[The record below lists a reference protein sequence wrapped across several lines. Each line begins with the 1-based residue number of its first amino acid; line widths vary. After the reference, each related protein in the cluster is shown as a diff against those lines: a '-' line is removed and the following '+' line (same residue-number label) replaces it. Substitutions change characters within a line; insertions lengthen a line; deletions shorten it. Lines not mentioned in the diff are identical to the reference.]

1 MFSSSANYKSYY
13 KNSDKGKTA
22 LGDGSRVK
30 KDSLRIHCLG
40 SIDELNSSVGLASVM
55 LPVKP
60 IIYLKSVQNDLL
72 NIGAEISMPGSKK
85 KFLNKDRILFLEKE
99 IESINKDLPPLEE
112 FILPGGND
120 LCSRVHMARSIC
132 RRAERDLVSLNSKE
146 QISPEVLKYI
156 NRLSDYLFV
165 VARLLIQI
173 SDSDEIQWNR
183 G

>member
-1 MFSSSANYKSYY
+1 MQKSQ
-13 KNSDKGKTA
+13 
-22 LGDGSRVK
+22 
-30 KDSLRIHCLG
+30 C
-40 SIDELNSSVGLASVM
+40 
-55 LPVKP
+55 PV
-60 IIYLKSVQNDLL
+60 L
-72 NIGAEISMPGSKK
+72 KK

>member
-1 MFSSSANYKSYY
+1 M
-13 KNSDKGKTA
+13 
-22 LGDGSRVK
+22 
-30 KDSLRIHCLG
+30 
-40 SIDELNSSVGLASVM
+40 
-55 LPVKP
+55 
-60 IIYLKSVQNDLL
+60 
-72 NIGAEISMPGSKK
+72 
-85 KFLNKDRILFLEKE
+85 
-99 IESINKDLPPLEE
+99 
-112 FILPGGND
+112 PGGND
-120 LCSRVHMARSIC
+120 LCSRIHMARSIC

>member
-1 MFSSSANYKSYY
+1 MRITKVTT
-13 KNSDKGKTA
+13 KTGDKGKTA

-40 SIDELNSSVGLASVM
+40 SIDELNSSIGLASVM

-60 IIYLKSVQNDLL
+60 IIDLKSVQNDLL

-120 LCSRVHMARSIC
+120 LCSRIHMARSIC

>member
-1 MFSSSANYKSYY
+1 M
-13 KNSDKGKTA
+13 
-22 LGDGSRVK
+22 
-30 KDSLRIHCLG
+30 
-40 SIDELNSSVGLASVM
+40 
-55 LPVKP
+55 
-60 IIYLKSVQNDLL
+60 
-72 NIGAEISMPGSKK
+72 
-85 KFLNKDRILFLEKE
+85 
-99 IESINKDLPPLEE
+99 
-112 FILPGGND
+112 PGGND
-120 LCSRVHMARSIC
+120 LCSRVHIARSIC

>member
-1 MFSSSANYKSYY
+1 MRITKVTT
-13 KNSDKGKTA
+13 KTGDKGKTA

-40 SIDELNSSVGLASVM
+40 SIDELNSSIGLASVM

-60 IIYLKSVQNDLL
+60 IIDLKSVQNDLL

-99 IESINKDLPPLEE
+99 IESINKDLQPLEE

>member
-1 MFSSSANYKSYY
+1 MRITKVTT
-13 KNSDKGKTA
+13 KTGDKGKTA

-30 KDSLRIHCLG
+30 KDSLRVHCLG

>member
-1 MFSSSANYKSYY
+1 MRITKVTT
-13 KNSDKGKTA
+13 KTGDKGKTA
-22 LGDGSRVK
+22 LGDGSRVN

-40 SIDELNSSVGLASVM
+40 SIDELNSSIGLASVM

-60 IIYLKSVQNDLL
+60 IIDLKSVQNDLL

>member
-1 MFSSSANYKSYY
+1 MRITKVTT
-13 KNSDKGKTA
+13 KTGDKGKTA

-30 KDSLRIHCLG
+30 KDSLRVHCLG
-40 SIDELNSSVGLASVM
+40 SIDELNSSIGLASVM

-60 IIYLKSVQNDLL
+60 IIDLKSVQNDLL

-132 RRAERDLVSLNSKE
+132 RRAERDLVSLK
-146 QISPEVLKYI
+146 
-156 NRLSDYLFV
+156 
-165 VARLLIQI
+165 
-173 SDSDEIQWNR
+173 
-183 G
+183 

>member
-1 MFSSSANYKSYY
+1 MRITKVTT
-13 KNSDKGKTA
+13 KTGDKGKTA

-40 SIDELNSSVGLASVM
+40 SIDELNSSIGLASVM

-60 IIYLKSVQNDLL
+60 IIDLKPVQNDLL

>member
-1 MFSSSANYKSYY
+1 MRITKVTT
-13 KNSDKGKTA
+13 KTGDKGKTA

-40 SIDELNSSVGLASVM
+40 SIDELNSSIGLASVM

-60 IIYLKSVQNDLL
+60 IIDLKSIQNDLL
-72 NIGAEISMPGSKK
+72 NIGAEISMPDAKK

-120 LCSRVHMARSIC
+120 LCSRIHMARSIC

>member
-1 MFSSSANYKSYY
+1 VRITKVTT
-13 KNSDKGKTA
+13 KTGDKGKTA

-40 SIDELNSSVGLASVM
+40 SIDELNSSIGLASVM

-60 IIYLKSVQNDLL
+60 IIDLKSVQNDLL
-72 NIGAEISMPGSKK
+72 NIGAEISMPDAKK

>member
-1 MFSSSANYKSYY
+1 MRITKVTT
-13 KNSDKGKTA
+13 KTGDKGKTA

-30 KDSLRIHCLG
+30 KDSLRIHCVG
-40 SIDELNSSVGLASVM
+40 SIDELNSSIGLASVM

-60 IIYLKSVQNDLL
+60 IIDLKSVQNDLL

>member
-1 MFSSSANYKSYY
+1 MRITKVTT
-13 KNSDKGKTA
+13 KTGDKGKTA

-30 KDSLRIHCLG
+30 KDSLRVHCLG
-40 SIDELNSSVGLASVM
+40 SIDELNSSIGLASVM

-60 IIYLKSVQNDLL
+60 IIDLKSVQNDLL
-72 NIGAEISMPGSKK
+72 NIGAEISMPDAKK

>member
-1 MFSSSANYKSYY
+1 MFDNVTI
-13 KNSDKGKTA
+13 DGETA

-30 KDSLRIHCLG
+30 KDSLRVHCLG
-40 SIDELNSSVGLASVM
+40 SIDELNSSIGLASVM

-60 IIYLKSVQNDLL
+60 IIDLKSVQNDLL
-72 NIGAEISMPGSKK
+72 NIGAEISMPDAKK

>member
-1 MFSSSANYKSYY
+1 MRITKVTT
-13 KNSDKGKTA
+13 KTGDKGKTA

-40 SIDELNSSVGLASVM
+40 SIDELNSSIGLASVM

-60 IIYLKSVQNDLL
+60 IIDLKSVQNDLL
-72 NIGAEISMPGSKK
+72 NIGAEISMPDSKK

>member
-1 MFSSSANYKSYY
+1 MRITKVTT
-13 KNSDKGKTA
+13 KTGDKGKTA

-40 SIDELNSSVGLASVM
+40 SIDELNSSIGLASVM

>member
-1 MFSSSANYKSYY
+1 MRITKVTT
-13 KNSDKGKTA
+13 KTGDKGKTA

-40 SIDELNSSVGLASVM
+40 SIDELNSSIGLASVM

-60 IIYLKSVQNDLL
+60 IIDLKSVQNDLL

-120 LCSRVHMARSIC
+120 LCSRINMARSIC

>member
-1 MFSSSANYKSYY
+1 MRITKVTT
-13 KNSDKGKTA
+13 KTGDKGKTA

-30 KDSLRIHCLG
+30 KDSLRVHCLG
-40 SIDELNSSVGLASVM
+40 SIDELNSSIGLASVM

-60 IIYLKSVQNDLL
+60 IIDLKSVQNDLL

-173 SDSDEIQWNR
+173 SDSDEIQWKR

>member
-1 MFSSSANYKSYY
+1 
-13 KNSDKGKTA
+13 
-22 LGDGSRVK
+22 
-30 KDSLRIHCLG
+30 
-40 SIDELNSSVGLASVM
+40 M

-60 IIYLKSVQNDLL
+60 IIDLKSVQNDLL

-120 LCSRVHMARSIC
+120 LCSRIHMARSIC

-165 VARLLIQI
+165 VARLLNQI

-183 G
+183 D